1 MEQQMTDL
9 EELAHRVDGVLA
21 ETQKIQDLVLQSL
34 AELAQIEQR
43 LNDMRGGAK

>member
-1 MEQQMTDL
+1 MTDL

-21 ETQKIQDLVLQSL
+21 ETRKIHDLVLCAL

-43 LNDMRGGAK
+43 LNDMRMEAK